1 MNEELDNIR
10 EEKIHKADRVL
21 KLFFRALKGES
32 LSVKALADETKV
44 SPRSITRD
52 INDLKAFLDDYRGIL
67 PNAELKYSSADHC
80 YTLEMDNLFSNRELF
95 ALSKILIGSR
105 ALNKDELLGIIS
117 KLKSH
122 TSCSDKKR
130 LEELIAKEILHYS
143 EVGSDCESVIENVW
157 NISSYIQDKKVITI
171 KYYKMNR
178 DLVKHKIK
186 PLSIMFSEYYFYLI
200 AYKCDEEIPNTP
212 VYFRIDRISEITVH
226 RENYSLPKNKEFNE
240 GLLRKRSQFMWP
252 GPLRTIRFEFT
263 GPSVQAILDRLP
275 TARLIDKY
283 DGKSLIEAEVY
294 GDGIKMFLLSQ
305 GSWVKV
311 VGPPAFVQEMKD
323 EIEKMQ
329 ALY

>member
-1 MNEELDNIR
+1 MILN
-10 EEKIHKADRVL
+10 
-21 KLFFRALKGES
+21 
-32 LSVKALADETKV
+32 
-44 SPRSITRD
+44 
-52 INDLKAFLDDYRGIL
+52 DYRGIL
-67 PNAELKYSSADHC
+67 PNAELKYSSTDHC

-130 LEELIAKEILHYS
+130 LEKRIAKE
-143 EVGSDCESVIENVW
+143 
-157 NISSYIQDKKVITI
+157 
-171 KYYKMNR
+171 
-178 DLVKHKIK
+178 
-186 PLSIMFSEYYFYLI
+186 
-200 AYKCDEEIPNTP
+200 
-212 VYFRIDRISEITVH
+212 
-226 RENYSLPKNKEFNE
+226 KEFNK

-252 GPLRTIRFEFT
+252 GPLRTIRFKFT